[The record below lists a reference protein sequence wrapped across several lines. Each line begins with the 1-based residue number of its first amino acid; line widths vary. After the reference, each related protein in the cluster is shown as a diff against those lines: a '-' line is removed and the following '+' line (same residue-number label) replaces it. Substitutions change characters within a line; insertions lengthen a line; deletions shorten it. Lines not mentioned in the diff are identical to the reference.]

1 MYINAIDSEREFLK
15 TAPVAQ
21 LDRASGYGPEGCRFD
36 SYRVHHFMLFLRD
49 MTAGSPLSRS
59 WPCRYNGNPQNWSF
73 SLYPEAS
80 ACCFFVLAKRFQQIQ
95 TRHIKAIG
103 IDEIHVGKG
112 MENKQFLTIVRN
124 LQSGALNKLKRR
136 KLKIVMIDMT
146 NACYSWISQEFPN
159 IKIVFWSFPHHQVNK
174 W

>member
-1 MYINAIDSEREFLK
+1 M
-15 TAPVAQ
+15 
-21 LDRASGYGPEGCRFD
+21 
-36 SYRVHHFMLFLRD
+36 
-49 MTAGSPLSRS
+49 
-59 WPCRYNGNPQNWSF
+59 
-73 SLYPEAS
+73 
-80 ACCFFVLAKRFQQIQ
+80 LAKRFQQIQ

-146 NACYSWISQEFPN
+146 NACYS
-159 IKIVFWSFPHHQVNK
+159 
-174 W
+174 